1 MALFLS
7 IIPTTILDY
16 ILLKK
21 KYESENRIHR
31 GLENLRQNAEAIYL
45 GVLIKRN
52 VSHLFVRIKQ
62 TIFNTLAKDALKS
75 SNIHSYQKRCLAKFT
90 Q

>member
-7 IIPTTILDY
+7 ISPTTTLDY
-16 ILLKK
+16 ILLKN

-52 VSHLFVRIKQ
+52 VSHLFARIKQ
-62 TIFNTLAKDALKS
+62 TIFSTLAKDVLKS
-75 SNIHSYQKRCLAKFT
+75 SNIHSFQKRRHTKFI